1 METKV
6 ITDKQDLTFLS
17 WSLLRGSPG
26 TVGTFLK
33 SYSDLGGK
41 KIYYK
46 LSDYDSVQGVVGHEC
61 VNELIVDRFLTV
73 LGIDHLHYQLI
84 HGTIMLDGT
93 ETETFLCASE
103 DFKKQGEDKVAL
115 DIFYQAERFENE
127 SPMDFCI
134 RMGWEKQIYEML
146 VVDFLILNR
155 DRHGANIEVL
165 RNKKKRTYSLAP
177 LFDHG
182 LSLVCRCHQEDEV
195 RKVNVLEEKQVQ
207 CFVGSRNTKEN
218 LLLIPPDQLPRLNRL
233 SEGHRDMIME
243 DLEEALPA
251 VWRDKIWEML
261 MRRYQAYEDF
271 CNQR

>member
-6 ITDKQDLTFLS
+6 ITEKQDLTYLS
-17 WSLLRGSPG
+17 WSLMRGSPG

-33 SYSDLGGK
+33 AYSDFDGR

-46 LSDYDSVQGVVGHEC
+46 LSDYDPVKGIVGHEC
-61 VNELIVDRFLTV
+61 INELIVDRFLTV

-84 HGTIMLDGT
+84 HGNIMLDGK

-103 DFKKQGEDKVAL
+103 DFKERREDKVAL
-115 DIFYQAERFENE
+115 DTFYLAERHPDE
-127 SPMDFCI
+127 SPMNFCI

-165 RNKKKRTYSLAP
+165 RNRKKQTYRLAP

-182 LSLVCRCHQEDEV
+182 LSLICRCHQEDEV
-195 RKVNVLEEKQVQ
+195 RKVDVMEEKPVQ
-207 CFVGSRNTKEN
+207 CFVGSRNAREN
-218 LLLIPPDQLPRLNRL
+218 LLLIPPAQMPRLNKL
-233 SEGHRDMIME
+233 TEGHRNIIME
-243 DLEEALPA
+243 GLDEALPA

-261 MRRYQAYEDF
+261 LRRYQAYEDI
-271 CNQR
+271 CDQR